1 MHRERVVPCLPMS
14 NGIGQDA
21 VKAALD
27 FITGA
32 ISSGAKTRKDLLASA
47 SQMASTIQ
55 MASAMCTSRLAGAL
69 AASSVAEKRQILAK
83 LTSDEILQM
92 GQVNK
97 LCDPIA
103 AAANQLDHA
112 LSAEWTNVNLAAH
125 GLARHAFQKLQ
136 DREWGL
142 QQLFNETIAAQVL
155 DAELDQWIKKKIGEL
170 LEMGTAAT
178 AAVSAL
184 TKAI

>member
-1 MHRERVVPCLPMS
+1 MS
-14 NGIGQDA
+14 NGSTGGAI
-21 VKAALD
+21 KAALE

-32 ISSGAKTRKDLLASA
+32 IGSGGKTRNELLASA
-47 SQMASTIQ
+47 SQMACTIQ
-55 MASAMCTSRLAGAL
+55 MASAVCTSRLAGAL
-69 AASSVAEKRQILAK
+69 AATTVAEKRQILAK

-112 LSAEWTNVNLAAH
+112 LSAEWANVNLGSH

-142 QQLFNETIAAQVL
+142 QQLFNETIAAQVPDADL
-155 DAELDQWIKKKIGEL
+155 DDWIRKKIGEL

-178 AAVSAL
+178 TAVSAL